1 MRGWKLPKS
10 GRINCDNV
18 DEKSTGELFEE
29 AKKFILTI
37 GEDLKLKSHVKA
49 NKTLSVSKT

>member
-29 AKKFILTI
+29 AKYFGLNNRGRFKI
-37 GEDLKLKSHVKA
+37 KKSCKGQ
-49 NKTLSVSKT
+49 